1 MYSTGIFYIFVGRI
15 FFIMKRLLV
24 LCVTALVAVLAAS
37 DAHAGRFG
45 IKGSVGFPDQN
56 FKGSSPVGYQVG
68 ITWQWNL
75 PLWFAIQ
82 PDLVYSVTPQAIEGD
97 VEALKVGTVK
107 LPVNVQWG
115 PRFSNRNIRLFAQAS
130 PFVGYNV
137 AAMKGGEKL
146 SIKEIG
152 NELAY
157 GAGLGVGLQLWCLQI
172 TGQYNWNLADFKKE
186 SLQGINI
193 KQPDGVSLSLALMF
207 GKNKDKVKKSKKQ
220 SSVADED
227 YEY

>member
-1 MYSTGIFYIFVGRI
+1 MLLPKTRLSHFSNLDSSST
-15 FFIMKRLLV
+15 
-24 LCVTALVAVLAAS
+24 T
-37 DAHAGRFG
+37 
-45 IKGSVGFPDQN
+45 
-56 FKGSSPVGYQVG
+56 SSP
-68 ITWQWNL
+68 ITS
-75 PLWFAIQ
+75 AESA
-82 PDLVYSVTPQAIEGD
+82 SV
-97 VEALKVGTVK
+97 
-107 LPVNVQWG
+107 
-115 PRFSNRNIRLFAQAS
+115 
-130 PFVGYNV
+130 
-137 AAMKGGEKL
+137 EKL